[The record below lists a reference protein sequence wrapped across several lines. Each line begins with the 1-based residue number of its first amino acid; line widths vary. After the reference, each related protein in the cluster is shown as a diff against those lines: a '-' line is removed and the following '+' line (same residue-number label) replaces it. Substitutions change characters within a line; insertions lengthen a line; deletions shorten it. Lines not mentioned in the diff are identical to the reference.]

1 MDYTAICYNSS
12 GAHITTI
19 QGSCGDT
26 QKNLLTSLRQS
37 VAGLEG
43 LHLVE
48 VSAKGK
54 TSVVFTEDYLFPERH
69 CGGKYTEMWVKMDK
83 GLISQTEFDTW
94 FDAHCGHCH
103 YMSEICMFGEDGPKH

>member
-26 QKNLLTSLRQS
+26 RQNLLTSLRQS
-37 VAGLEG
+37 VSGAEG

-48 VSAKGK
+48 VSPKGK
-54 TSVVFTEDYLFPERH
+54 TAVVFTEDYLFPERH
-69 CGGKYTEMWVKMDK
+69 CGGKYQEMWVKMDK
-83 GLISQTEFDTW
+83 SLISRAEFDAW

-103 YMSEICMFGEDGPKH
+103 YMNEVCMYGEEGPKH